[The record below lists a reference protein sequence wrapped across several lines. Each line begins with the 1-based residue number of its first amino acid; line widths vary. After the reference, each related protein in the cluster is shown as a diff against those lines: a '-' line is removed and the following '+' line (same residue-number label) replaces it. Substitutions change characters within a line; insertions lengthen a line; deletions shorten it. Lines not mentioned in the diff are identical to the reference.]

1 MLAPCRGTI
10 SGRWARTSSQGKLM
24 SFARFTHAALFALAG
39 LAAIPSTW
47 AQTYATLYAFTGG
60 TDGALPE
67 GGVVLDP
74 SGNLYGT
81 TTGAG
86 QDGLE
91 GSVFKLSPK
100 GKFTLLHSFGTGGAA
115 GADPYNLVRDPAGNL
130 YGTTVGGGS
139 SNAGTVF
146 KLDTEKTFRV
156 LYNFTSEFPGANYG
170 PSGPLLL
177 DSAGNLYGAWGGGSG
192 KCQAGPDN
200 TCGVVFKL
208 DPGGNETVLHAFS
221 RPKYGDYPEEGLVL
235 DAAGNLYGT
244 TTGGGHGGAGTV
256 FKLDAA
262 GEEAVLYTF
271 KGKPDGSEPW
281 AGLIQDSAGNLYGTT
296 IFGGQGN
303 CQERPCGVVFKV
315 DTNGNETVL
324 YHFTG
329 ETDGGFPAAGLVMDS
344 AGNLYGTTSNGFG
357 NVFKLDPAGNLT
369 VLHSFTGGTDGNNPV
384 GAGLTL
390 DSAGNLYG
398 TTITGGKLD
407 GCDGDGCGVVFKIT
421 P

>member
-1 MLAPCRGTI
+1 
-10 SGRWARTSSQGKLM
+10 M
-24 SFARFTHAALFALAG
+24 SFTKFTLAALLIFAG
-39 LAAIPSTW
+39 LAAIPSSL
-47 AQTYATLYAFTGG
+47 AQTYTVLYSFTGG

-67 GGVVLDP
+67 GGVVLD
-74 SGNLYGT
+74 SHGNLYGT
-81 TTGAG
+81 STGATQG
-86 QDGLE
+86 GLE
-91 GSVFKLSPK
+91 GSVFKLNPK
-100 GKFTLLHSFGTGGAA
+100 GKFTLLHSFGTGGAD
-115 GADPYNLVRDPAGNL
+115 GAEPFNLVRDSAGNL
-130 YGTTVGGGS
+130 YGTTLYGGS
-139 SNAGTVF
+139 SSAGTVF
-146 KLDTEKTFRV
+146 KLDTKKNFSV
-156 LYNFTSEFPGANYG
+156 LYNFNSEFPGDSYG

-208 DPGGNETVLHAFS
+208 DPSGSETVLHAFS
-221 RPKYGDYPEEGLVL
+221 RPKYGEYPEEGLVM

-256 FKLDAA
+256 FKLDPA
-262 GEEAVLYTF
+262 GDETVLHTF
-271 KGKPDGSEPW
+271 TGKPDGSEPW
-281 AGLIQDSAGNLYGTT
+281 AGLIKDSAGNLYGTT

-324 YHFTG
+324 YRFTG
-329 ETDGGFPAAGLVMDS
+329 GADGGLPAAGLVMDS
-344 AGNLYGTTSNGFG
+344 AGNLYGTTTYIFG
-357 NVFKLDPAGNLT
+357 NVFKLDPAGDLT
-369 VLHSFTGGTDGNNPV
+369 VLHTFTGGTDGNNPV

-398 TTITGGKLD
+398 TTITGGNLAD
-407 GCDGDGCGVVFKIT
+407 CDGDGCGVVFKIT